1 MKQEE
6 LELLSSNFKIEELEP
21 RLEMG
26 KWSGKAGS
34 TQNWETGTITTYQEI
49 SFSNK

>member
-1 MKQEE
+1 MKNQEMIIDK
-6 LELLSSNFKIEELEP
+6 FKIEELEP

-34 TQNWETGTITTYQEI
+34 SQNWSTGEVTTNQEV
-49 SFSNK
+49 SWSTK